1 MFRVFEFAFAVVV
14 IGATLATCALTF
26 PMETPSG
33 VRRAASLLAK
43 KSTLPMT
50 QACRPLSV
58 LERCAA

>member
-1 MFRVFEFAFAVVV
+1 MSRNFEFAFAVVV

-43 KSTLPMT
+43 KSTSPMV
-50 QACRPLSV
+50 QACRPLDGFDP
-58 LERCAA
+58 RAA